1 MKKLINE
8 DIKNMKYLIGYK
20 PGRLISEQDNDESLI
35 NKIIELDSELDNDPT
50 YRKYERIYLKKA
62 LKQQMGNS
70 PMFPMDE
77 IPDEML
83 DLLMSMGSE
92 LKPKGGMTPEMI
104 MSGKDKTIEHSEQIM
119 EMAAEDNEF
128 DLAIKLRDFIDLL
141 KQL

>member
-50 YRKYERIYLKKA
+50 YKKYERIYLKKA

-70 PMFPMDE
+70 PMFPMDD

-83 DLLMSMGSE
+83 DLLMSMGGE

>member
-8 DIKNMKYLIGYK
+8 EIKNMKFLIGYK
-20 PGRLISEQDNDESLI
+20 PGRLISEQDNYESLI
-35 NKIIELDSELDNDPT
+35 DRIIELDSELDNDPT
-50 YRKYERIYLKKA
+50 YKKYERIYLKKA

-70 PMFPMDE
+70 PMFPMDD

-83 DLLMSMGSE
+83 DLLMSMGGE

-104 MSGKDKTIEHSEQIM
+104 MSGKDKTIEHSKQIM
-119 EMAAEDNEF
+119 QMAAEDNEF
-128 DLAIKLRDFIDLL
+128 DLAIKLRNFIDLL